1 MATANLH
8 EIHNC
13 LTPREITALR
23 YREAGMT
30 YREMGELMG
39 YTGARAGKIYQ
50 KACRKRE
57 KWLAKNDIPRWL
69 LCDLEPMLEQL
80 KGLASES

>member
-1 MATANLH
+1 MH
-8 EIHNC
+8 EIYDGF
-13 LTPREITALR
+13 TPREITALK

-57 KWLAKNDIPRWL
+57 RWLEKNNIPRHL
-69 LCDLEPMLEQL
+69 LWDLEPILEQV

>member
-1 MATANLH
+1 MH
-8 EIHNC
+8 EIYDGF
-13 LTPREITALR
+13 TPRELKALA

-30 YREMGELMG
+30 YREIGELLG

-57 KWLAKNDIPRWL
+57 RWISKHDVPRRL
-69 LCDLEPMLEQL
+69 LWDLEPMLEQL
-80 KGLASES
+80 KELT

>member
-1 MATANLH
+1 MH
-8 EIHNC
+8 EIHDC
-13 LTPREITALR
+13 LTPREVKAIS

-39 YTGARAGKIYQ
+39 YTGARAGTIYQ

-57 KWLAKNDIPRWL
+57 RWLAKNAPMDAL
-69 LCDLEPMLEQL
+69 LFELLPITNQIKELC
-80 KGLASES
+80 K